1 MYNSVMLMKKFIF
14 EKMKVFLENKDVGVM
29 TSSDQGEQLNIHK

>member
-1 MYNSVMLMKKFIF
+1 MKKFIF
-14 EKMKVFLENKDVGVM
+14 EKMKVFLENKDVWVM